1 MTIVSLNIDDKYS
14 KNNIKNTK
22 QSNKIP
28 KRCEQ
33 KDCKK
38 KIKLMHF
45 KCKCLKYFCINHCN
59 SEKHSCTFDYYAEN
73 QKKLDENMVDSN
85 FKKVDKI

>member
-1 MTIVSLNIDDKYS
+1 MVDISSNSDDKCS
-14 KNNIKNTK
+14 KNNIKIIK
-22 QSNKIP
+22 QSNIIP

-59 SEKHSCTFDYYAEN
+59 SEKHSCTFDYYEEN
-73 QKKLDENMVDSN
+73 QKFLEKNMVDSN
-85 FKKVDKI
+85 FKKIDKI